1 MFIRNYFICACYKQ
15 KINIEMDHMFV
26 VDIER

>member
-1 MFIRNYFICACYKQ
+1 
-15 KINIEMDHMFV
+15 MFV